1 MFLMAVATVVLA
13 VAVVVVGV
21 KVVVGGL
28 ISLER
33 ILARKRVS

>member
-13 VAVVVVGV
+13 VAVVVVVV